1 MGSGKKIVKGVVW
14 TTIYNIVNA
23 VYGFISVPILIGYF
37 GKAEYGLIGLAMS
50 VNVYMR
56 LMDMG
61 ADATNVRFFSYW
73 MAKDD
78 RESLRRGF
86 STSLSFYTI
95 VGLLNALILLS
106 VALFSDSIF
115 NVSPE
120 QCIILRQLFYVL
132 MISAVVNWFSSCLNQ
147 LVRATEN
154 VAWLQ
159 MIQLVPKIAQIV
171 ILVLTVCLKFGI
183 VTYFL
188 LTSLAIVLLIPL
200 LVFKIKKEVPDVS
213 FVPKM
218 YVPVLKE
225 LLPYCLN
232 IFSFS
237 IFQYSFYNLRPVFL
251 GIRGTMESVADFR
264 VLNAIVTVVTM
275 LGGAFLSVLLPSSSR
290 VVAQENRD
298 AYNKIAYDG
307 TRYISILICLC
318 CFGMMAVGKEL
329 LTLYVGESFLY
340 LLPWLNIWLLCT
352 LATHNQAISSLIL
365 AGSDI
370 RAITWCSA
378 FSSVIGLV
386 LSWFL
391 IPKFD
396 LGGVVIA
403 FVVYSVI
410 QIGFYYIY
418 YWPRKMGINSWRV
431 FSRDFIPFVLAGIAA
446 FFAAVWPEWTMN
458 RWLLLALKG
467 TIFTALYGA
476 LVLILLGREGRAR
489 ILSDVVK
496 FRGSGKAE
504 A

>member
-23 VYGFISVPILIGYF
+23 LYGFISVPILIGYF

-61 ADATNVRFFSYW
+61 ADATNVRFFSFW
-73 MAKDD
+73 LAKDD
-78 RESLRRGF
+78 KESLRKGF

-95 VGLLNALILLS
+95 VGLLNALVLLI
-106 VALFSDSIF
+106 VALFADRIF

-120 QCIILRQLFYVL
+120 QCVILRQMFYVL
-132 MISAVVNWFSSCLNQ
+132 MIAAVVSWFSSCLNQ

-159 MIQLVPKIAQIV
+159 MMQLVPKIAQIV
-171 ILVLTVCLKFGI
+171 ILVLTVCLKFDI

-188 LTSLAIVLLIPL
+188 LTSLSIVLLIPL
-200 LVFKIKKEVPDVS
+200 FVIKIKKEVPEVS

-218 YVPVLKE
+218 HWPVLKE

-237 IFQYSFYNLRPVFL
+237 IFQFSFYNLRPVFL
-251 GIRGTMESVADFR
+251 GIRGTVESVADFR
-264 VLNAIVTVVTM
+264 ILNAIVTVVTM

-290 VVAQENRD
+290 VVARENRD
-298 AYNKIAYDG
+298 AYNRIAYDG

-329 LTLYVGESFLY
+329 LTLYVGDGFLY

-386 LSWFL
+386 LSWLL
-391 IPKFD
+391 IPKYD

-403 FVVYSVI
+403 FVAYSVL

-418 YWPRKMGINSWRV
+418 YWPRKMGINSWKV
-431 FSRDFIPFVLAGIAA
+431 FSRDFIPFVVAGVAA
-446 FFAAVWPEWTMN
+446 FFAAKWPDWEMN
-458 RWLLLALKG
+458 RWLLLLLKG
-467 TIFTALYGA
+467 MIFLSIYGA
-476 LVLILLGREGRAR
+476 AIFIFLGREGRTR
-489 ILSDVVK
+489 IVADIVRMK
-496 FRGSGKAE
+496 GSGKVV
-504 A
+504 

>member
-23 VYGFISVPILIGYF
+23 VYVFISVPILIGYF

-61 ADATNVRFFSYW
+61 ADSTNVRFFSSW
-73 MAKDD
+73 LAKGDGE
-78 RESLRRGF
+78 RLRRGF
-86 STSLSFYTI
+86 STSLSFYSI
-95 VGLLNALILLS
+95 VGLINALVLLV
-106 VALFSDSIF
+106 VALFSDRIF
-115 NVSPE
+115 NVSPD
-120 QCIILRQLFYVL
+120 QCIILRQLFFVL
-132 MISAVVNWFSSCLNQ
+132 MVAAVVSWFSSCLNQ

-159 MIQLVPKIAQIV
+159 MMQLIPKGAQII

-200 LVFKIKKEVPDVS
+200 FVVKIKKEVPEIS

-218 YVPVLKE
+218 HWPVLKE

-251 GIRGTMESVADFR
+251 GIRSTVESVADFR
-264 VLNAIVTVVTM
+264 VLNALVTVVTL

-290 VVAQENRD
+290 VVAQENKD

-307 TRYISILICLC
+307 TRYISILICMC

-352 LATHNQAISSLIL
+352 LVTHNQAISSLIL

-370 RAITWCSA
+370 RAITLCSA
-378 FSSVIGLV
+378 IASVTGLV
-386 LSWFL
+386 VAWVL
-391 IPKFD
+391 IPKYG

-410 QIGFYYIY
+410 QMAFYYIY
-418 YWPRKMGINSWRV
+418 YWPKKMGISSSTV
-431 FSRDFIPFVLAGIAA
+431 FFKDFAPFVIAGVAS
-446 FFAAVWPEWTMN
+446 FFATVWISPSINLWVLLFAKGAVFFFIYFILT
-458 RWLLLALKG
+458 
-467 TIFTALYGA
+467 
-476 LVLILLGREGRAR
+476 ILLIGRNGRSQIWAD
-489 ILSDVVK
+489 IHNLAAKKS
-496 FRGSGKAE
+496 
-504 A
+504 